1 MCAGKRK
8 SNSLFIA
15 SSCFVLQTSSR
26 HPVKLPL
33 FLSPR
38 CARPPPPPPPP
49 PPRLAFLAAASCMG
63 AFLEQKQICLV
74 PRHFLSPDPCL
85 FYHVWKQEQRGYS
98 GEKNVLTPL
107 PHVLLHS
114 ALHRPSLFS
123 TRWQTLNVIVTRDI
137 FSLVQLLKDF
147 LACFWGSSQRVNC
160 ICSGLEPRNTHSWAQ
175 GLENCP
181 RWTDRRK
188 WPDNHWGSCCRCSR
202 NMTCLYLVLHSQ
214 SPLMC
219 VKA

>member
-38 CARPPPPPPPP
+38 CAWPLPSSSSSSPSPHI
-49 PPRLAFLAAASCMG
+49 SCSSVMHG
-63 AFLEQKQICLV
+63 GIPWTETDLFSS
-74 PRHFLSPDPCL
+74 PSFSFTGPLSF

-98 GEKNVLTPL
+98 GEKNVLTPP

-123 TRWQTLNVIVTRDI
+123 TRWQTLNIIVTRDI

-175 GLENCP
+175 GPEYCP
-181 RWTDRRK
+181 QWTDRRK
-188 WPDNHWGSCCRCSR
+188 WPDNHWGS
-202 NMTCLYLVLHSQ
+202 LL
-214 SPLMC
+214 
-219 VKA
+219 